1 MIFSS
6 KHGHIDHIAVV
17 VITSNFDQISMRA
30 NLDACHYGAVTLG
43 VQRLDHILCV
53 TTYTTT
59 VGKIEKGIS
68 VITEEFR

>member
-1 MIFSS
+1 
-6 KHGHIDHIAVV
+6 
-17 VITSNFDQISMRA
+17 MRA
-30 NLDACHYGAVTLG
+30 NLDACRYGAVTLG